1 MYLLTIL
8 EAGNPRSRCQQGR
21 FPPRPLWLAGGWL
34 FPVCPHI
41 LPTVCVWVPDSFSEV
56 RKWRLHWSSPYGPHF
71 TLITTLKLLF
81 PNTAILRYWGLA
93 LKHRI
98 FEGDTVQPI
107 TSTDREA
114 VHGALLSPI
123 HSVWVLPSGQNN
135 WNKSTEKG
143 SGNGVL
149 WLWLLWLGQSWSE
162 TVIHKTLFLFLL
174 STFLGIFKGH
184 FFMALKGI
192 FQLQD
197 LNILVFTLRCY

>member
-8 EAGNPRSRCQQGR
+8 EAGNPRSRCQQGG

-41 LPTVCVWVPDSFSEV
+41 LPTLCVWVPDSFSEV
-56 RKWRLHWSSPYGPHF
+56 RTLVRLHWSSPYGPHF
-71 TLITTLKLLF
+71 TLITTLQLLF

-93 LKHRI
+93 LQHRI

-114 VHGALLSPI
+114 AHGALLSPI

-162 TVIHKTLFLFLL
+162 TVIHKTLHFCFFFQHFWVYLKA
-174 STFLGIFKGH
+174 TFSWP
-184 FFMALKGI
+184 
-192 FQLQD
+192 
-197 LNILVFTLRCY
+197 